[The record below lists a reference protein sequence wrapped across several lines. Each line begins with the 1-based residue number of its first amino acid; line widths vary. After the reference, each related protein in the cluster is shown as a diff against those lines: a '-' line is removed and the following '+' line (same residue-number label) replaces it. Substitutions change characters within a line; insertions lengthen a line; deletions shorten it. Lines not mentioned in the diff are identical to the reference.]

1 MPPRSNAS
9 HSRRTSSTL
18 SVSITLSGMAL
29 TIAFSMRDSGP
40 ARQLVL
46 RLVGELDSDSAR
58 TLEQRL
64 QNLPE
69 ADVVVVDLRGLEFI
83 DSSGLR
89 VLVDAKRRGSDRVRL
104 VGAQPPVAH
113 VFQGA
118 GTGELLENGV

>member
-1 MPPRSNAS
+1 MSSTASMPPRSKAS
-9 HSRRTSSTL
+9 HSRRTNSTL
-18 SVSITLSGMAL
+18 SVSISSGGALRADSVNGMAL

-46 RLVGELDSDSAR
+46 RLVGELDSDSSR

-83 DSSGLR
+83 DSSGLP
-89 VLVDAKRRGSDRVRL
+89 VLVDAK
-104 VGAQPPVAH
+104 QPRPYR
-113 VFQGA
+113 
-118 GTGELLENGV
+118 